1 MNMIAK
7 QGISR
12 VVVVVVTGDTILGLS
27 TLTAKVIASP
37 SLTCHVS
44 FICHN

>member
-12 VVVVVVTGDTILGLS
+12 VVVVVTGDMILGLS

-37 SLTCHVS
+37 SLICHVS